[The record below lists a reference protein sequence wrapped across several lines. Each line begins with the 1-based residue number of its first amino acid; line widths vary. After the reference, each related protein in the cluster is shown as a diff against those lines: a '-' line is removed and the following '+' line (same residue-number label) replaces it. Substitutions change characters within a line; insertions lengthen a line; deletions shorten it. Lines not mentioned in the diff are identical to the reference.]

1 MKIAAYGEL
10 SLHISVVPAHEPTS
24 AERQFLLRGVDMEVG
39 GSPHYVAAQASAEG
53 DSVLLVGTV
62 APDPAGRW
70 VRDALT
76 RWQPPAA
83 SIQLFDV
90 GTRSTRLIL
99 APDDSGDDIDILADP
114 ANGSVDVL
122 AHRAALSD
130 GADYAHLSC
139 FPGTERL
146 RDALVD
152 SGIPLIADFGFL
164 PWRRDPAALARA
176 VAPQLM
182 GVAVAVFNGSGA
194 ATETVRLARE
204 AVSSGVRVSLVTF
217 GKDGALVCDARTTHH
232 LPARGVRVV
241 NPVGAG
247 DTLTTAFVHAWH
259 HGASPDEALD
269 HGQAAAAR
277 HVSRRPAGGGA
288 GVRTGSAG

>member
-10 SLHISVVPAHEPTS
+10 SLHVSVVPTHAP
-24 AERQFLLRGVDMEVG
+24 APADRQFLLRGVDMEVG
-39 GSPHYVAAQASAEG
+39 GSPHYVAAQASAQG

-76 RWQPPAA
+76 RWGPPAT
-83 SIQLFDV
+83 SIHVVDV
-90 GTRSTRLIL
+90 GTRSTRLVL
-99 APDDSGDDIDILADP
+99 TPDDSGGDIDILADP
-114 ANGSVDVL
+114 ADGDVDVL
-122 AHRAALSD
+122 AHHAALSD
-130 GADYAHLSC
+130 GSDYAHLSC

-146 RDALVD
+146 RDALVG
-152 SGIPLIADFGFL
+152 SGVPLIADFGFL

-176 VAPQLM
+176 VAPQLV

-194 ATETVRLARE
+194 AAETVRLARE
-204 AVSSGVRVSLVTF
+204 AARSEVRVSLVTF
-217 GKDGALVCDARTTHH
+217 GKDGALVCDAHTTHR
-232 LPARGVRVV
+232 LPARNVQVV

-259 HGASPDEALD
+259 HGASLDVALD

-277 HVSRRPAGGGA
+277 HVSRHPAGVGAGARTGGA
-288 GVRTGSAG
+288 G